1 MAGTHNAQW
10 GAPIQVTL
18 TMALNQVRMEDRLVI
33 YCCPGA
39 TSNPLR
45 SGRPG
50 GKLVSEYSRQC
61 SSLSPVLLFESF
73 MFPLPR

>member
-18 TMALNQVRMEDRLVI
+18 MMALNQVRTEDRLVV

-50 GKLVSEYSRQC
+50 GKLVSIFQAVFKSISC
-61 SSLSPVLLFESF
+61 LAF
-73 MFPLPR
+73 